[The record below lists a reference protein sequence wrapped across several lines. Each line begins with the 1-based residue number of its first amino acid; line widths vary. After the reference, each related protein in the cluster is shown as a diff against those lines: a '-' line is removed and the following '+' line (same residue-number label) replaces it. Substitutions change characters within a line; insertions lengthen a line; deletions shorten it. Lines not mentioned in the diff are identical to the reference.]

1 MILSRYITISM
12 SIVASALLPVAGQEP
27 ATIASSINDSTSI
40 TIILPDGLNMRLV
53 PAAVEITDVEET
65 VNGEELPREQ
75 TGKAAGYRVQVFS
88 DNNPRTSK
96 NEARTKEKAILAEF
110 PQYATYV
117 SYNSPYWR
125 LKVGDFKSVDEAEAV
140 ADELKRSFPSYA
152 REIRVV
158 RDRVNV
164 FK

>member
-12 SIVASALLPVAGQEP
+12 SIVVAALLPVAGQES
-27 ATIASSINDSTSI
+27 ATIADSINDSTSI
-40 TIILPDGLNMRLV
+40 TIMQPDRLNMRLV

-65 VNGEELPREQ
+65 VCGEEQPREQ

-96 NEARTKEKAILAEF
+96 NEARAKEKAILAEF